1 MNKFFLVLLLCGSLL
16 LPASASD
23 FNLNFTNSS
32 VTITHDNSTFTYIT
46 GIYYQT
52 TMSIPNDIY
61 VNNITNNSCSVDI
74 DSITN
79 SVITGLGFLNSV
91 EQCQSTNINLT
102 VDIASKVNE
111 VQLCQKDIVA
121 FNDKLLMA
129 NTKILELKD
138 DMSTFIWAY
147 LIVLLACVLGF
158 YGGGLL
164 RKKNIQMVDE

>member
-61 VNNITNNSCSVDI
+61 VNNITNNSCSVD
-74 DSITN
+74 
-79 SVITGLGFLNSV
+79 SVKLFHLLPYFSTI
-91 EQCQSTNINLT
+91 QS
-102 VDIASKVNE
+102 
-111 VQLCQKDIVA
+111 
-121 FNDKLLMA
+121 LL
-129 NTKILELKD
+129 
-138 DMSTFIWAY
+138 
-147 LIVLLACVLGF
+147 LI
-158 YGGGLL
+158 
-164 RKKNIQMVDE
+164 